1 MPGNPIQKSMI
12 KFYLPLLALTFIC
25 FPRFLHAQV
34 YNAVVTGN
42 WSAVGT
48 WDANGIPPDPCNACA
63 IHIAAG
69 VSVNLNVSVQL
80 ENNSKLYIGNN
91 STSAAN
97 LIISNQLLYLFD
109 NSIVRLANIN
119 TYILVTGNTSSNPPN
134 FSGIGYF
141 PTDGDVTTFTRLMDN
156 TYTPTLNCGGSTGNP
171 CNTGTQ
177 YGPAV
182 SDPVTSTF
190 ISTFSLPVKLVRFS
204 ANLNNKQGTD
214 VSWETSMELNANYFS
229 VQRSSDAVY
238 FQELGKVKAKGF
250 SSVATNYFFADSQS
264 LVGTAY
270 YRLEMVDLD
279 GQFKYSRVVVVSSEN
294 NGAQVLVFN
303 NPFKDRVRVQILA
316 AESGK
321 LTLTL
326 TDILGRAWLHEVYN
340 AQPGTNQIDLQPSNA
355 LTSGLY
361 LLTIKSNTINKTIKL
376 IKE

>member
-1 MPGNPIQKSMI
+1 MKKS
-12 KFYLPLLALTFIC
+12 YLRLLALILVC
-25 FPRFLHAQV
+25 FPHFLQAQV
-34 YNAVVTGN
+34 YNAIVTGN
-42 WSAVGT
+42 WSAPGT
-48 WDANGIPPDPCNACA
+48 WDAGGIPPDPCNACA

-69 VSVNLNVSVQL
+69 VTVTMNVSVQL

-91 STSAAN
+91 STSASY

-109 NSIVRLANIN
+109 NSVVRLANIN
-119 TYILVTGNTSSNPPN
+119 SYILVTGTTSSNPPN

-141 PTDGDVTTFTRLMDN
+141 PTDGDVTTYTKLMDN
-156 TYTPTLNCGGSTGNP
+156 NYIATLNCGGTTGNT
-171 CNTGTQ
+171 CNPGFQ

-190 ISTFSLPVKLVRFS
+190 ISTYSLPVKLVRFS

-214 VSWETSMELNANYFS
+214 VSWETSMEFNANYFS
-229 VQRSSDAVY
+229 VQRSSDAIY

-264 LVGTAY
+264 QVGTAY

-279 GQFKYSRVVVVSSEN
+279 GQSKFSRVIAVSSEN
-294 NGAQVLVFN
+294 MGAQVTVFS

-316 AESGK
+316 AEPGK

-326 TDILGRAWLHEVYN
+326 TDILGRAWLREVYD
-340 AQPGTNQIDLQPSNA
+340 AQPGTNQIDLQPSNS

-361 LLTIKSNTINKTIKL
+361 LLSIKSNTINKTIKL